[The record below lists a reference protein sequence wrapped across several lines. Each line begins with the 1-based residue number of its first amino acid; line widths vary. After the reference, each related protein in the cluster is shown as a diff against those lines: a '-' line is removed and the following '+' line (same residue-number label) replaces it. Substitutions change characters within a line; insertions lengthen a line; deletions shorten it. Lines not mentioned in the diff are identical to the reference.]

1 MQNGA
6 WGSAKKQGMVAG
18 ENMVNGNGHKKFEWV
33 PSYSI
38 THFEYPIISFGHP
51 TEGEK
56 FLEKK
61 YNENEWRRLAF
72 KQGRLIGGVL
82 IGDVSSQSR
91 YKKIIIERVEQVD
104 QEMSI
109 LDKKIELDGIIVKKT

>member
-1 MQNGA
+1 MWHPLG
-6 WGSAKKQGMVAG
+6 VY
-18 ENMVNGNGHKKFEWV
+18 KKFEWI

-51 TEGEK
+51 TKGEK

-61 YNENEWRRLAF
+61 YGGNEWRRLAF

-91 YKKIIIERVEQVD
+91 YKKIIMEKVERVD

-109 LDKKIELDGIIVKKT
+109 LDKKIDLEKIVIKKT